1 MTGKS
6 GKELREVIVE
16 IYSKL
21 FKSLESMIPELHIKL
36 NDNTSPIVLPSWKI
50 PIGLLEKLKKELD
63 NMEKTGVI
71 RKVDEPTELVS
82 LMLVVEKA
90 NGELRICLDPKDLNE
105 EIKREYYELPTF
117 KEICKQIS
125 GVKVFIKIDAN
136 KGY

>member
-21 FKSLESMIPELHIKL
+21 FKSLESMIPEFHIKL
-36 NDNTSPIVLPSWKI
+36 NDNTSPI
-50 PIGLLEKLKKELD
+50 LEKLKKELE

-82 LMLVVEKA
+82 LMFVVEKA

-105 EIKREYYELPTF
+105 EIKRAYYELPTF
-117 KEICKQIS
+117 KEICKQIERS
-125 GVKVFIKIDAN
+125 KSLYQDRCKQGLLADTTW
-136 KGY
+136 

>member
-21 FKSLESMIPELHIKL
+21 FKSLESMIPEFHIKL

-50 PIGLLEKLKKELD
+50 PIGLLENLKKELD

-105 EIKREYYELPTF
+105 
-117 KEICKQIS
+117 
-125 GVKVFIKIDAN
+125 
-136 KGY
+136 

>member
-21 FKSLESMIPELHIKL
+21 FKSLESMIPEFHIKL
-36 NDNTSPIVLPSWKI
+36 NDNTSPI
-50 PIGLLEKLKKELD
+50 LEKLKKELE

-105 EIKREYYELPTF
+105 EIKRAYYELPTF
-117 KEICKQIS
+117 KEICKQIERS
-125 GVKVFIKIDAN
+125 KSLYQDRCKQGLLADTT
-136 KGY
+136 

>member
-21 FKSLESMIPELHIKL
+21 FKSLESMIPEFHIKL
-36 NDNTSPIVLPSWKI
+36 NDNTSPI
-50 PIGLLEKLKKELD
+50 LEKLKKELE

-105 EIKREYYELPTF
+105 EIKRAYYELPTF
-117 KEICKQIS
+117 KEICKQIERS
-125 GVKVFIKIDAN
+125 KSLYQDRCKQGLLADTTR
-136 KGY
+136 